1 MIRTQIQL
9 EEEQLRQLRSL
20 ARREGVSL
28 AEVVRRLVNRGLED
42 TVPNSAKRYERA
54 ARLVGALH
62 DPEDAT
68 DLSTDH
74 DAYLDGAFE

>member
-9 EEEQLRQLRSL
+9 EEDQLRQLRSL

-28 AEVVRRLVNRGLED
+28 AEIVRRLIDRGLED
-42 TVPNSAKRYERA
+42 NVPSSAERYERA
-54 ARLVGALH
+54 ARLVGALC
-62 DPEDAT
+62 DPEEAT